1 MIHVYNFSFQQK
13 VPSIQF
19 KAFYWCLWTCSY
31 KWIEIQCKNK
41 VDLNIL
47 LRKLRIFIVNT
58 FMNITVVVG
67 VCNYLVEMYDFDTR
81 EIN

>member
-1 MIHVYNFSFQQK
+1 MFITFPFSKKCHQFSSRHFIGAFGHVH
-13 VPSIQF
+13 
-19 KAFYWCLWTCSY
+19 

>member
-1 MIHVYNFSFQQK
+1 M
-13 VPSIQF
+13 
-19 KAFYWCLWTCSY
+19 
-31 KWIEIQCKNK
+31 
-41 VDLNIL
+41 DLNIL

-81 EIN
+81 EIH